1 MGFVLPRPQRI
12 QPLPEPSFFGP
23 GPVTIRVGVELRRFH
38 DDLRMAQQSPCH
50 ISYVKFQTIFQKSLA
65 CLNENRYLPPN
76 FERSTAKNT
85 HPRRGRDRRAR
96 EGTVIAGRKATP
108 WSGEIG
114 KNESVGRDGVRLP
127 RKNASFLPP
136 QTRSL

>member
-1 MGFVLPRPQRI
+1 
-12 QPLPEPSFFGP
+12 
-23 GPVTIRVGVELRRFH
+23 
-38 DDLRMAQQSPCH
+38 MAQQSPCH

-85 HPRRGRDRRAR
+85 HPRRDRRAR

-108 WSGEIG
+108 WPGEIG
-114 KNESVGRDGVRLP
+114 KKKAWDAIVFLFWE
-127 RKNASFLPP
+127 NASFLLP
-136 QTRSL
+136 QTQSL